1 MPKILTPRPLKNPPA
16 AFRLDRTLRD
26 YEALKAR
33 VHEVLILGRARI
45 EKEFMRMRYHTGL
58 LINEHIRLNEGRA
71 AYGSQ
76 AVLKLGEDFD
86 IDYTELTRYAQL
98 AKAYPIVGGRQPL
111 EFNLPWTHYRKL
123 MILQDDERRWGLT
136 LRAEKDEWSFEEI
149 EARVRHAIG
158 KDRDGKH
165 PDRLPRVCLGPFFTY
180 KIIQVPEGVLKYA
193 PASSPQE
200 LLLDLGFKHR
210 LEMSLFPH
218 AKFREGTI
226 VTAAEGAFKLAQ
238 AEGATDDSLYT
249 YKARVEEV
257 TDGDTLKVD
266 FHLGLGN
273 RKGETIRLN
282 HIDCPELDTP
292 EGKAAK
298 RFVER
303 ELSGT
308 EFITLKSVKTRK
320 EKWGRYLGDVFYT
333 RKGRP
338 PLIYLNQLLLDKGHA
353 VEVRNQ

>member
-1 MPKILTPRPLKNPPA
+1 MTTRLLKNPPENPG
-16 AFRLDRTLRD
+16 AFPLARTLRD
-26 YEALKAR
+26 YAELKAR
-33 VHEVLILGRARI
+33 VGEVLIAGRQRV
-45 EKEFMRMRYHTGL
+45 EKEMMRMRYDTGL
-58 LINEHIRLNEGRA
+58 LINEHVRLNHDRA
-71 AYGSQ
+71 AYGTQ
-76 AVLKLGEDFD
+76 AVLRLEKDFD
-86 IDYTELTRYAQL
+86 MDHSELGRYAQL

-123 MILQDDERRWGLT
+123 MILQDDERRWELT

-180 KIIQVPEGVLKYA
+180 KIIRVPEGVLKYA

-218 AKFREGTI
+218 ARFREGTI
-226 VTAAEGAFKLAQ
+226 VTAAEGSFSLEK
-238 AEGATDDSLYT
+238 AEGAADDSLYT

-333 RKGRP
+333 RKGRG

-353 VEVRNQ
+353 VKVWSQ